1 MMKKVLLSIVLV
13 SCLFL
18 TSGCFGKKNMEEIS
32 INTTVYPITFI
43 ANTLYN
49 ENATINSIY
58 PNGVNYNKF
67 KLTEKQT
74 DEYSKADIFIYNGLT
89 KEKEYAKNFINKNKK
104 ISIIDISYGL
114 KYKYGIEELW
124 LAPNNFL
131 MITKNIRD
139 NLKNYVTNKY
149 TKKQIDENYNKL
161 AEVISVMDADLRNIA
176 KNAAKNDKN
185 TIVTSNDTLKF
196 LTHYGFNVVS
206 LIDEENGKNN
216 NLNNL
221 KSNFKSGKY
230 NTIFMLSDDEETELI
245 KNLKENYKAK
255 VVVVDSM
262 ISLSKENIEA
272 GNDYI
277 MIMNN
282 FLENLR
288 TVTSN

>member
-1 MMKKVLLSIVLV
+1 MKKILLSILLV
-13 SCLFL
+13 SCMVL
-18 TSGCFGKKNMEEIS
+18 TTGCFNKKNMEEIS

-58 PNGVNYNKF
+58 PNGVNFNKF

-74 DEYSKADIFIYNGLT
+74 EEYSKADIFIYNGLT

-114 KYKYGIEELW
+114 KYKYGVEELW

-139 NLKNYVTNKY
+139 NLKNYVTSKY
-149 TKKQIDENYNKL
+149 TKKKIDKNYEKL
-161 AEVISVMDADLRNIA
+161 AETISIMDADLRTIA
-176 KNAAKNDKN
+176 KNAAANDKN

-196 LTHYGFNVVS
+196 LTNYGFNVVS

-221 KSNFKSGKY
+221 KSNFKNGKY
-230 NTIFMLSDDEETELI
+230 TTIFMLSNDEETELI
-245 KNLKENYKAK
+245 KNLKDNYKAK

>member
-1 MMKKVLLSIVLV
+1 MKKILLSIVLV
-13 SCLFL
+13 GCLFL
-18 TSGCFGKKNMEEIS
+18 TTGCFGKKNMEEIS

-58 PNGVNYNKF
+58 PNGVNFNKF

-74 DEYSKADIFIYNGLT
+74 EEYAKADIFIYNGLT

-114 KYKYGIEELW
+114 KYSYGVEELW

-176 KNAAKNDKN
+176 KNAETNDKN
-185 TIVTSNDTLKF
+185 NIVTSNDTLKF
-196 LTHYGFNVVS
+196 LTNYGFNVIS
-206 LIDEENGKNN
+206 LNDEETGKNN
-216 NLNNL
+216 NLNTL
-221 KSNFKSGKY
+221 KSNFKNGKY
-230 NTIFMLSDDEETELI
+230 TTIFMLSDDEETELI
-245 KNLKENYKAK
+245 KNLKDNYKAK
-255 VVVVDSM
+255 VIIVDSM
-262 ISLSKENIEA
+262 ISLSKENVDA

-288 TVTSN
+288 SVTSN

>member
-1 MMKKVLLSIVLV
+1 MKKILLSAILA

-18 TSGCFGKKNMEEIS
+18 TTGCFGKKNMEEIS

-74 DEYSKADIFIYNGLT
+74 EEYAKADIFIYNGLT

-114 KYKYGIEELW
+114 KYKYGVEELW

-131 MITKNIRD
+131 MITKNIKE

-149 TKKQIDENYNKL
+149 TKKQIDENYGKL
-161 AEVISVMDADLRNIA
+161 AETISIMDAELRTIA
-176 KNAAKNDKN
+176 KNAEVNDKN
-185 TIVTSNDTLKF
+185 YIVTSNDTLKF
-196 LTHYGFNVVS
+196 LTNYGFNVIS
-206 LIDEENGKNN
+206 LIDEENGRNN
-216 NLNNL
+216 NINTL
-221 KSNFKSGKY
+221 KSNFKNNKY
-230 NTIFMLSDDEETELI
+230 TTIFMLTGDEETELI
-245 KNLKENYKAK
+245 KNLKDNYRAK
-255 VVVVDSM
+255 IVVVDSM
-262 ISLSKENIEA
+262 ISLSEENVNA

-282 FLENLR
+282 FLNDLR
-288 TVTSN
+288 TVVSN

>member
-1 MMKKVLLSIVLV
+1 MRKILLSAILT

-18 TSGCFGKKNMEEIS
+18 TTGCFGKKNMEEIS

-58 PNGVNYNKF
+58 PNGVNFNKF

-74 DEYSKADIFIYNGLT
+74 EEYAKADIFIYNGLT

-114 KYKYGIEELW
+114 KYKYGVEELW

-131 MITKNIRD
+131 MITKNIKE

-149 TKKQIDENYNKL
+149 TKKQIDENYGKL
-161 AEVISVMDADLRNIA
+161 AETISIMDAELRTIA
-176 KNAAKNDKN
+176 KNAEANDKN
-185 TIVTSNDTLKF
+185 YIVTSNDTLKF
-196 LTHYGFNVVS
+196 LTNYGFNVIS
-206 LIDEENGKNN
+206 LIDEENGRNN
-216 NLNNL
+216 NINTL
-221 KSNFKSGKY
+221 KSNFKNNKY
-230 NTIFMLSDDEETELI
+230 TTIFMLTGDEETELI
-245 KNLKENYKAK
+245 KNLKDNYHAK
-255 VVVVDSM
+255 IVIVDSM
-262 ISLSKENIEA
+262 ISLSEENINA

-282 FLENLR
+282 FLNDLR
-288 TVTSN
+288 TVVTN

>member
-1 MMKKVLLSIVLV
+1 MKKLLCSLLLIG
-13 SCLFL
+13 CTFL
-18 TSGCFGKKNMEEIS
+18 TTGCFGKKNMEEIS

-58 PNGVNYNKF
+58 PNGVNYDKF

-74 DEYSKADIFIYNGLT
+74 EEYSKADIFIYNGLT
-89 KEKEYAKNFINKNKK
+89 KEKEYAKNFINENKK

-114 KYKYGIEELW
+114 KYKYGVEELW

-139 NLKNYVTNKY
+139 SIKNYVTNKY
-149 TKKQIDENYNKL
+149 TKKQIDENYEKL
-161 AEVISVMDADLRNIA
+161 AETISIMDAELRNIA
-176 KNAAKNDKN
+176 KNAEDNDKN
-185 TIVTSNDTLKF
+185 TIITSSNTLKF
-196 LTHYGFNVVS
+196 LTNYGFNVIS
-206 LIDEENGKNN
+206 LNDEENSKNN

-230 NTIFMLSDDEETELI
+230 TTIFMLSEDVETELI
-245 KNLKENYKAK
+245 ANLKSNYKAK
-255 VVVVDSM
+255 VVIVDSM
-262 ISLSKENIEA
+262 ISLSKENVEA